1 MKPEEQ
7 EFNDLV
13 QKLYDAGFSEGW
25 ALRDGV
31 LVLWEHDED
40 PPAPFT
46 RPK

>member
-13 QKLYDAGFSEGW
+13 QKLYDAGFNEGW
-25 ALRDGV
+25 ALRDNV
-31 LVLWEHDED
+31 LVLWEHDEN